1 MDLLSNFLTYV
12 KVDTQSDEN
21 SSLTPSTLKQYDLLN
36 ILKKQLD
43 ELNIPSYIDEYGRL
57 YGYLEGNEKLDAIG
71 LCAHVDTA
79 LETSGKDVKPQV
91 IKDYDLSDIPLGK
104 SGLTLSSKD
113 FSHLLDC
120 KGKTI
125 ITTDGTTLLGAD
137 DKAGLAIIMDVA
149 KRLLAVDKK
158 IRHPLAILF
167 TPDEEIGR
175 GPEHFSKEK
184 YRAKYAYTMD
194 GASPNLISY
203 ENFNAKSAEVIIK
216 GKSIHP
222 GEGKDKLINAILLM
236 NEFISLL
243 PPTMTPFHTSNRE
256 GFNHITSIKGDVE
269 ECRTSFI
276 LRNHDATLLEKQ
288 VQDFYKN
295 KDIITKKYPGSVVSL
310 SFKEQY
316 KNMLEVIEKHP
327 EVINSITETYKRMNI
342 PYSFEAT
349 RGGTDGATFSFLGVP
364 TPNLGTGSYN
374 HHGRYEYAVLEEM
387 ELLSDILLNLFT
399 H

>member
-1 MDLLSNFLTYV
+1 MNLLDNFLTYV
-12 KVDTQSDEN
+12 KVDTQSDDN
-21 SSLTPSTLKQYDLLN
+21 SSLTPSTLKQLDLLK
-36 ILKKQLD
+36 ILKQQLD
-43 ELNIPSYIDEYGRL
+43 ELHIESYIDEYGRL
-57 YGYLEGNEKLDAIG
+57 YGYLEGNKDLTPIG

-79 LETSGKDVKPQV
+79 LEASGKDVKPQL
-91 IKDYDLSDIPLGK
+91 IKDYDGRDIALGTSK
-104 SGLTLSSKD
+104 LVLSSDD
-113 FSHLLDC
+113 FPHLKECLH
-120 KGKTI
+120 KTI
-125 ITTDGTTLLGAD
+125 ITTDGSTLLGAD

-149 KRLLAVDKK
+149 KRLLEVDKEK
-158 IRHPLAILF
+158 RHPLCILF

-184 YRAKYAYTMD
+184 YRASFAYTID

-203 ENFNAKSAEVIIK
+203 ENFNAKSIDIHIK

-222 GEGKDKLINAILLM
+222 GEGKDKLLNSILLM

-243 PPTMTPFHTSNRE
+243 PSGMTPYHTSNRE

-269 ECRTSFI
+269 DSFANFI
-276 LRNHDATLLEKQ
+276 LRNHDASLLDKQ
-288 VQDFYKN
+288 VEDFYKN
-295 KDIITKKYPGSVVSL
+295 KETIEKKYPGSVVEL
-310 SFKEQY
+310 SIKEQY
-316 KNMLEVIEKHP
+316 RNMLEVIEKHP
-327 EVINSITETYKRMNI
+327 EVIEAITSAYKRMNI

-387 ELLSDILLNLFT
+387 NLLSDILFNLFT